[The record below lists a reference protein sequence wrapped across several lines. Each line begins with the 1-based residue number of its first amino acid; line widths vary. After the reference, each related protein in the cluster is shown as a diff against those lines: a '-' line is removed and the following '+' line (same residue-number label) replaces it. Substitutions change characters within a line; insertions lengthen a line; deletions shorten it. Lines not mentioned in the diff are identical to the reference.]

1 MFEKLKRSPAQV
13 TLGLVSLNLVIWLL
27 QLVPGLALTNKL
39 AFVPLSVFIEPW
51 RMITAGFAHSPDNPL
66 HVLLNMYSLY
76 IFGSILEPMLG
87 RWRFLSVWLI
97 SIFGGS
103 VAVMYL
109 NTPDTWVLGASS
121 GVFGLMA
128 AYFVVLRAVGAN
140 SRGLIGLIAINLVF
154 GFLMPGVSWQAH
166 LGGLLAGGAMTAVF
180 ANAGRGAGVKSAQAA
195 RRAQLVGGIAVT
207 LVFIALTWYRMQ
219 TMLTY

>member
-1 MFEKLKRSPAQV
+1 LRNIFKQSPARV
-13 TLGLVSLNLVIWLL
+13 TLGLVLLNLAIWVL
-27 QLVPGLALTNKL
+27 QILPGATLTNQL
-39 AFVPLSVFIEPW
+39 AFVPLSVYSEPW
-51 RMITAGFAHSPDNPL
+51 RMITAGFAHSESNPL

-76 IFGSILEPMLG
+76 IFGSVLEPLLG
-87 RWRFLSVWLI
+87 RVRFLAVWLL

-128 AYFVVLRAVGAN
+128 AYFVVLRSVGQN
-140 SRGLIGLIAINLVF
+140 SRGLMGLIAINLAF

-166 LGGLLAGGAMTAVF
+166 LGGLLAGGALTAVY
-180 ANAGRGAGVKSAQAA
+180 AQGKSK
-195 RRAQLVGGIAVT
+195 RAQLVGAIAVA
-207 LVFIALTWYRMQ
+207 LIFVALTWYRMQ
-219 TMLTY
+219 TMLLG

>member
-1 MFEKLKRSPAQV
+1 LRNFFKQSPARV
-13 TLGLVSLNLVIWLL
+13 TLGLVLLNLAIWVL
-27 QLVPGLALTNKL
+27 QILPGATLTNQL
-39 AFVPLSVFIEPW
+39 AFVPLSVYSEPW
-51 RMITAGFAHSPDNPL
+51 RMITAGFAHSESNPL

-76 IFGSILEPMLG
+76 IFGSVLEPLLG
-87 RWRFLSVWLI
+87 RVRFLAVWLL

-128 AYFVVLRAVGAN
+128 AYFVVLRAVGQN
-140 SRGLIGLIAINLVF
+140 SRGLMGLIAINLAF

-166 LGGLLAGGAMTAVF
+166 LGGLLAGGALTAVY
-180 ANAGRGAGVKSAQAA
+180 AQGKSK
-195 RRAQLVGGIAVT
+195 RAQLVGAIAVA
-207 LVFIALTWYRMQ
+207 LIFVALTWYRMQ
-219 TMLTY
+219 TMLLG

>member
-1 MFEKLKRSPAQV
+1 MRNIFRQSPARV
-13 TLGLVSLNLVIWLL
+13 TLGLVLLNLAIWVL
-27 QLVPGLALTNKL
+27 QIIPGSNLTNQL
-39 AFVPLSVFIEPW
+39 AFVPLSVYTEPW
-51 RMITAGFAHSPDNPL
+51 RMITAGFAHSESNPL

-76 IFGSILEPMLG
+76 IFGSLLEPMLG
-87 RWRFLSVWLI
+87 RLRFLAIWLV

-128 AYFVVLRAVGAN
+128 AYFVVLRAIGQN
-140 SRGLIGLIAINLVF
+140 SQSMMGLIAINLVF

-166 LGGLLAGGAMTAVF
+166 LGGLLAGGAMTAVY
-180 ANAGRGAGVKSAQAA
+180 AQA
-195 RRAQLVGGIAVT
+195 RNKKSTQLVGAI
-207 LVFIALTWYRMQ
+207 LVVVVFVGLTAYRMQ
-219 TMLTY
+219 TMLLV

>member
-1 MFEKLKRSPAQV
+1 MLNMFKQSQARV
-13 TLGLVSLNLVIWLL
+13 TLGLVLLNVVIWIL
-27 QLVPGLALTNKL
+27 QILPGSGLTNKL

-51 RMITAGFAHSPDNPL
+51 RMITAGFAHSESNFL
-66 HVLLNMYSLY
+66 HVALNMYSLY

-87 RWRFLSVWLI
+87 RLRFLTVWLI

-109 NTPDTWVLGASS
+109 NTPDTWVIGASS

-128 AYFVVLRAVGAN
+128 AYFVVLRAVGDR
-140 SRGLIGLIAINLVF
+140 SRGLVGLIAINLAF

-166 LGGLLAGGAMTAVF
+166 LGGLLAGGAMTAVYTQF
-180 ANAGRGAGVKSAQAA
+180 RYKKST
-195 RRAQLVGGIAVT
+195 QLVGAI
-207 LVFIALTWYRMQ
+207 LVFLSFVGLTAYRMQ
-219 TMLTY
+219 TMLLG

>member
-1 MFEKLKRSPAQV
+1 MRNIFRQSPARV
-13 TLGLVSLNLVIWLL
+13 TLGLVLLNLAIWLL
-27 QLVPGLALTNKL
+27 QIIPGSNLTNQL
-39 AFVPLSVFIEPW
+39 AFVPLSVYTEPW
-51 RMITAGFAHSPDNPL
+51 RMITAGFAHSESNPL

-76 IFGSILEPMLG
+76 IFGSLLEPMLG
-87 RWRFLSVWLI
+87 RLRFLAIWLV

-128 AYFVVLRAVGAN
+128 AYFVVLRAIGQ
-140 SRGLIGLIAINLVF
+140 SSQSMMGLIAINLVF

-166 LGGLLAGGAMTAVF
+166 LGGLLAGGAMTAVY
-180 ANAGRGAGVKSAQAA
+180 AQA
-195 RRAQLVGGIAVT
+195 RNKKSTQLVGAI
-207 LVFIALTWYRMQ
+207 LVVVVFVGLTAYRMQ
-219 TMLTY
+219 TMLLV

>member
-1 MFEKLKRSPAQV
+1 
-13 TLGLVSLNLVIWLL
+13 
-27 QLVPGLALTNKL
+27 
-39 AFVPLSVFIEPW
+39 
-51 RMITAGFAHSPDNPL
+51 MITAGFAHSESNPL

-76 IFGSILEPMLG
+76 IFGSLLEPMLG
-87 RWRFLSVWLI
+87 RLRFLAIWLV

-128 AYFVVLRAVGAN
+128 AYFVVLRAIGQ
-140 SRGLIGLIAINLVF
+140 SSQSMMGLIAINLVF

-166 LGGLLAGGAMTAVF
+166 LGGLLAGGALTAVY
-180 ANAGRGAGVKSAQAA
+180 AQA
-195 RRAQLVGGIAVT
+195 RNKKSTQLVGAI
-207 LVFIALTWYRMQ
+207 LVVVVFVGLTAYRMQ
-219 TMLTY
+219 TMLLV